1 MQRLVDE
8 EWLDFDQGTP
18 AEISSALRSVSL
30 VNRLFGG
37 DRLHARLLQAALAH
51 IPPRET
57 APHILEVACGHADV
71 LQAALLR
78 LAVPAQVTLLDRS
91 AQHLPSRDEWPRS
104 LQPPNFLVGDAI
116 EIPLPDQ
123 SVDIVACC
131 LFLHHLEPPQ
141 VACFLTDAS
150 RVARVAVVIN
160 DLERTYLHHALAQLF
175 SGMDRS
181 RISRHDGPVSV
192 RRAYTHR
199 ELTRMLANTGHA
211 FRLERSYL
219 YRLGAILWV

>member
-8 EWLDFDQGTP
+8 EWLDFDQGTK
-18 AEISSALRSVSL
+18 AEISSALRSISL

-37 DRLHARLLQAALAH
+37 DRLHARLLQSAIAR
-51 IPPRET
+51 IPPHEP

-78 LAVPAQVTLLDRS
+78 LAAPIRVTLLDRS
-91 AQHLPSRDEWPRS
+91 AQHLPDRSAWPQS
-104 LQPPNFLVGDAI
+104 LEPPQFLVGDALA
-116 EIPLPDQ
+116 IPLPDR
-123 SVDIVACC
+123 SVDIVSCC

-141 VACFLTDAS
+141 AARFLDEAL

-160 DLERTYLHHALAQLF
+160 DLERTRLHYGLAQLF
-175 SGMDRS
+175 SEVDRS

-199 ELTRMLANTGHA
+199 ELTLMLANTGHA
-211 FRLERSYL
+211 FTLERSYL
-219 YRLGAILWV
+219 YRLGAIVWK